1 MKSVTLVFAAL
12 FLLVSFSLC
21 LAQEVSLEEAYS
33 LYYKGEKDKAIE
45 LMEDHVKDNPDPGIL
60 YFLGYAYYE
69 MKQMDK
75 AREYFTKAYKHK
87 DFFSPMSK
95 ETD

>member
-1 MKSVTLVFAAL
+1 MKSITLVFTAL
-12 FLLVSFSLC
+12 FLLMSFSLC

-45 LMEDHVKDNPDPGIL
+45 LIEDYVEDNPDPGAL

-69 MKQMDK
+69 MKQMEK
-75 AREYFTKAYKHK
+75 AREYFTKAYKQK
-87 DFFSPMSK
+87 NFFSPMSR